1 VCGCWDRDG
10 GGRAGE
16 AGRCCGAIARG
27 FAAKGLVIGGW
38 DMCGGNV
45 GLGGLG
51 AVGTGADAGT
61 GGGIGAGAFVA
72 GLEV

>member
-1 VCGCWDRDG
+1 MQYINNVIPFSACAR
-10 GGRAGE
+10 RRVSFYE
-16 AGRCCGAIARG
+16 AI
-27 FAAKGLVIGGW
+27 LTGGW